1 MTDVPFETLWVYL
14 AEAPLFW
21 LTATLLGWLA
31 AQRLHVLS
39 GRLAV
44 LNPVVLTIGLL
55 IGLLLITDTP
65 YSIYFDGAQFI
76 HFLLGPATVA
86 LAIPLY
92 RLRSE
97 LRPLALPI
105 LIALLVG
112 VSVAAISAIELAAL
126 FGVDRAV
133 LLSLAPK
140 SVTTPVAM
148 GISEQLGGIPALT
161 AALVVLTG
169 LVGAVFGVGLLRR
182 LGIRDAAVTGIALG
196 TAAHGIGTARA
207 FQIGSREG
215 AMAGLAMA
223 LSAILSALLLP
234 FLLRWLGVLGG

>member
-1 MTDVPFETLWVYL
+1 VSEAPLETLWVYL
-14 AEAPLFW
+14 AETPLFW
-21 LTATLLGWLA
+21 LTATLLAWVGAL
-31 AQRLHVLS
+31 RLHLWS
-39 GRLAV
+39 GSLAV
-44 LNPVVLTIGLL
+44 LNPVVMTIGLL
-55 IGLLLITDTP
+55 IGLLSLTGTP
-65 YSIYFDGAQFI
+65 YAVYFDGAQFV

-86 LAIPLY
+86 LAVPLY
-92 RLRSE
+92 RLRTE
-97 LRPLALPI
+97 LRALAVPI
-105 LIALLVG
+105 LAALLVG
-112 VSVAAISAIELAAL
+112 AVVAAVSAVGLAAWL
-126 FGVDRAV
+126 GADRTV

-148 GISEQLGGIPALT
+148 GISEKLGGIPALT

-207 FQIGSREG
+207 FQLGPREG

-223 LSAILSALLLP
+223 LSAIVSALLLP
-234 FLLRWLGVLGG
+234 VLPRWFGLLGG

>member
-1 MTDVPFETLWVYL
+1 MSEAPLETLWVYL
-14 AEAPLFW
+14 AETPLFW
-21 LTATLLGWLA
+21 LTATLLAWVGAL
-31 AQRLHVLS
+31 RLHLWS
-39 GRLAV
+39 GSLAV
-44 LNPVVLTIGLL
+44 LNPVVMTIGLL
-55 IGLLLITDTP
+55 IGLLSLTGTP
-65 YSIYFDGAQFI
+65 YAVYFDGAQFV

-86 LAIPLY
+86 LAVPLY
-92 RLRSE
+92 RLRTE
-97 LRPLALPI
+97 LRALAVPI
-105 LIALLVG
+105 LAALLVG
-112 VSVAAISAIELAAL
+112 AVVAAVSAVGLAAWL
-126 FGVDRAV
+126 GADRTV

-148 GISEQLGGIPALT
+148 GISEKLGGIPALT

-207 FQIGSREG
+207 FQLGPREG

-223 LSAILSALLLP
+223 LSAIVSALLLP
-234 FLLRWLGVLGG
+234 VLPRWFGLLGG